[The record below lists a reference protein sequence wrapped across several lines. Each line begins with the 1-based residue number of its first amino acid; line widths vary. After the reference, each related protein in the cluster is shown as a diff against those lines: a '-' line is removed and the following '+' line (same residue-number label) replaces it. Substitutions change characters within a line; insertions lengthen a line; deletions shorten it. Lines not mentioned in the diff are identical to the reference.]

1 MGMLVEGK
9 WVDDDEKYRND
20 KSGAFTRNESIFR
33 KWVTADGSSGF
44 KAEAGRYHLFLAPN
58 CPWAHRTQLFRRLKG
73 LEDIITVTLADLPR
87 VRSWAYSEGI
97 GNGLDPIDGKFE
109 LHQAYAAAVGDY
121 TGRVTVPTLWDKKEW
136 TVVNNES
143 SEVIRMLNT
152 EFNEWGNASLDF
164 YPEDLRSEID
174 GYNDRIYATVNNGV
188 YRCGF
193 AKTQEA
199 YEEAYDK
206 LFDTLEWLETHLAER
221 RYLCGDRMT
230 EADWRLYVTLVR
242 FDFVYYSHFKCN
254 KRRIRDHHNLWN
266 YLKDLY
272 QYPGIAEITDISGI
286 KSGYYGGMKNVN
298 PSGIVPKG
306 PEDIDLTGP
315 HDRDRLA
322 KAA

>member
-9 WVDDDEKYRND
+9 WIDDDEKYRSD
-20 KSGAFTRNESIFR
+20 KTGAFQRDESIFR

-44 KAEAGRYHLFLAPN
+44 KAEPGRYHLFLAPN

-73 LEDIITVTLADLPR
+73 LEDVISITLSDLPR
-87 VRSWAYSEGI
+87 ERSWAYSEGI
-97 GNGLDPIDGKFE
+97 GNGLDPVDGKFE
-109 LHQAYAAAVGDY
+109 LHQAYVAARSDY
-121 TGRVTVPTLWDKKEW
+121 TGRVTVPTLWDRKEW

-143 SEVIRMLNT
+143 SEIIRMLNT

-164 YPEDLRSEID
+164 YPEDLRAEID
-174 GYNDRIYATVNNGV
+174 GYNERIYATVNNGV

-193 AKTQEA
+193 AKTQQA
-199 YEEAYDK
+199 YEEAYDR
-206 LFDTLEWLETHLAER
+206 LFETLEWVEDHLGGR

-230 EADWRLYVTLVR
+230 EADWRFYVTLVR

-254 KRRIRDHHNLWN
+254 RRRIRDHHNLWN
-266 YLKDLY
+266 YLKELY
-272 QYPGIAEITDISGI
+272 QHPGIAEITDIPGI
-286 KSGYYGGMKNVN
+286 KRGYYGNMAHVN

-306 PEDIDLTGP
+306 PEDIDLTEP

>member
-1 MGMLVEGK
+1 M
-9 WVDDDEKYRND
+9 
-20 KSGAFTRNESIFR
+20 
-33 KWVTADGSSGF
+33 
-44 KAEAGRYHLFLAPN
+44 
-58 CPWAHRTQLFRRLKG
+58 
-73 LEDIITVTLADLPR
+73 
-87 VRSWAYSEGI
+87 
-97 GNGLDPIDGKFE
+97 
-109 LHQAYAAAVGDY
+109 
-121 TGRVTVPTLWDKKEW
+121 TVPTLWDKKEW

-143 SEVIRMLNT
+143 SEIIRMLNT

-164 YPEDLRSEID
+164 YPEDLRGEID
-174 GYNDRIYATVNNGV
+174 GYNERIYATVNNGV

-193 AKTQEA
+193 AKTQKA

-206 LFDTLEWLETHLAER
+206 LFDTLEWLEGHLESR

-242 FDFVYYSHFKCN
+242 FDFVYYGHFKCN
-254 KRRIRDHHNLWN
+254 KRRIRDHRNLWN

-272 QYPGIAEITDISGI
+272 QYPGIAEITDIPGI
-286 KSGYYGGMKNVN
+286 KSGYYGNMAQVN

-306 PEDIDLTGP
+306 PEDIDLTEP

>member
-1 MGMLVEGK
+1 MGMLVNGE
-9 WVDDDEKYRND
+9 WIVEDEKYRND
-20 KSGAFTRNESIFR
+20 TSGAFQRNESIFR

-73 LEDIITVTLADLPR
+73 LEDVITITLSDLPR
-87 VRSWAYSEGI
+87 VNSWAYSEGI
-97 GNGLDPIDGKFE
+97 GNGLDPVDGTFE
-109 LHQAYAAAVGDY
+109 LHQAYIAAVPDY

-143 SEVIRMLNT
+143 SEIIRMLNT

-164 YPEDLRSEID
+164 YPEDLRAEID

-206 LFDTLEWLETHLAER
+206 LFDTLEWLEGHLDAR

-254 KRRIRDHHNLWN
+254 KRRIREHQNLWN

-272 QYPGIAEITDISGI
+272 QYPGIAEITDIPGI
-286 KSGYYGGMKNVN
+286 KSGYYGGMAHVN

-306 PEDIDLTGP
+306 PEDIDLTEP